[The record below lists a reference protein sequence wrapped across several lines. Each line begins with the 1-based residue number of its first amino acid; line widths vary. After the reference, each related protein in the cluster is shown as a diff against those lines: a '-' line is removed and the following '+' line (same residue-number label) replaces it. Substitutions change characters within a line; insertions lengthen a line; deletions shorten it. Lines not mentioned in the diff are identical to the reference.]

1 MFYRENE
8 ALWREVANLRQKHM
22 KQQQIVNKVEF
33 TNLTFNSSTI
43 LSFDLEIQSKETNN
57 S

>member
-43 LSFDLEIQSKETNN
+43 LSFDLEIQSK
-57 S
+57 